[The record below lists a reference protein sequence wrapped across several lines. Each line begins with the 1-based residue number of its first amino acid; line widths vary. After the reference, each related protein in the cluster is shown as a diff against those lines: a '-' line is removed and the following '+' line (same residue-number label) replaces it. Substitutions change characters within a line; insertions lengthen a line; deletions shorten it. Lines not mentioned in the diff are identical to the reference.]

1 MAPSSQ
7 PSGPKR
13 QTLVPKKA
21 DETMRVGVPKEIKT
35 HEYRVGAQPAGVRTL
50 VQRGHEVRVQSG
62 AGVGSGFEDD
72 EFEAAGATIVSSAGE
87 AWDADMVI
95 KVKEPLAEEF
105 GFFSKGKIVYT
116 YLHLAAAPELT
127 TKLLE
132 SGVRG
137 VAYETITDDKGT
149 LPLLRPMSEI
159 AGRMAVQVG
168 AWSLEK
174 ANGGKG
180 LLLGGVPGTRRGRVA
195 ILGGGVV
202 GTAAARIAIGMGAH
216 VTILDINLDRMAEL
230 EDIFGNSIETL
241 YSNPENIED
250 MCTRADMVVGAVLIP
265 GGAAPKL
272 VTRDLL
278 KKMQPGSVVVD
289 VAVDQG
295 GCIETCKPTTH
306 QDPIFVVED
315 VVHYCVANMPGAVP
329 RTSTF
334 ALTNATLRNAVALAD
349 KGVVEAVRSDIHLA
363 RGVNTWDGKCTNEA
377 VARDLGHAFTPLA
390 QLL

>member
-1 MAPSSQ
+1 MLFRSVA
-7 PSGPKR
+7 
-13 QTLVPKKA
+13 LV
-21 DETMRVGVPKEIKT
+21 G
-35 HEYRVGAQPAGVRTL
+35 
-50 VQRGHEVRVQSG
+50 RGHEVHVETG
-62 AGVGSGFEDD
+62 AGTGSGFAD
-72 EFEAAGATIVSSAGE
+72 EEFAEAGAKIVASAQE

-95 KVKEPLAEEF
+95 KVKEPLSAEF
-105 GFFSKGKIVYT
+105 PFFSKGKIVYT

-127 TKLLE
+127 AQLLK

-137 VAYETITDDKGT
+137 VAYETITDAKGT

-180 LLLGGVPGTRRGRVA
+180 LLLGGVPGTRRGRVVV
-195 ILGGGVV
+195 LGGGVV
-202 GTAAARIAIGMGAH
+202 GTAAARIAIGMGAQ
-216 VTILDINLDRMAEL
+216 VTILDISLERMAEL
-230 EDIFGNSIETL
+230 EDIFGNNIETL
-241 YSNPENIED
+241 YSNPKNIAS
-250 MCTRADMVVGAVLIP
+250 RVGGADMVVGAVLIP

-272 VTRDLL
+272 VTVDLL
-278 KKMQPGSVVVD
+278 KQMKAGSVVVD

-306 QDPIFVVED
+306 ENPTFIVED
-315 VVHYCVANMPGAVP
+315 IVHYCVANMPGAVP
-329 RTSTF
+329 RTSTY
-334 ALTNATLRNAVALAD
+334 ALTNATLRHALALAN
-349 KGVVEAVRSDIHLA
+349 KGVVEAVRGDIHLA

-377 VARDLGHAFTPLA
+377 VAKDLGHEFTPLE